1 MKIRFIYYGADEFY
15 KILCFLVGKRVELE
29 KHMNRDGKEILVA
42 VIITVFMPE
51 FENLTDIRGRMHYFF
66 TGACQIDGP
75 EECTGHQIK

>member
-1 MKIRFIYYGADEFY
+1 
-15 KILCFLVGKRVELE
+15 
-29 KHMNRDGKEILVA
+29 MNRDGKEILVA

-66 TGACQIDGP
+66 TDTCQIDGP